1 MLETMPLRIED
12 YALIGDCEAA
22 ALVGRDGS
30 IDWLCVPRFDS
41 PACFSAL
48 LGTPDHGR
56 WLVAP
61 AIPVRA
67 VRRRY
72 RPGTLIL
79 ETEFETDAGVAVVTD
94 CMPLRTQMP
103 DLIRVV
109 EGKRGA
115 VPMRLELVIRL
126 DYGSLVPWVRR
137 TPDGLKAVGG
147 SNALHLRTPV
157 PLRGED
163 FRTVAEFTVSAGH
176 RVPFTLT
183 WYPSHQPEPPPPDP
197 EAALRQT
204 EDWWRK
210 WSDRCTYDGEW
221 REAVIRSLITLKAL
235 TYAPT
240 GGLVAAATTSLPERL
255 GGVRNWDYR
264 YCWLRD
270 ATFALYALMTG
281 GYVEEARSWRE
292 WLVRAVAGR
301 PSHARILYGVT
312 GDRLLPEWELPWLP
326 GYEGSAPVRVGNAAS
341 TQFQLDVYGEVA
353 DALHCTRRV
362 GLDPDENAWRV
373 ERAMVEFV
381 ASVWKEPDE
390 GIWEVRGPRRPFT
403 HSRVMAWVAVDRA
416 VKAVERFGL
425 DGPVDR
431 WRHLRDTIHDDVCRN
446 GYDPELGAFVQYY
459 GAKFLDASLLMIP
472 LVGFLPA
479 TDPRMLGTVQAIQ
492 QHLVSDGLVARY
504 QTVPDVD
511 GLPPGEGAFLP
522 CTFWLA
528 DNLPCRVATPRL
540 GGSSNTSLPSATTWD
555 FSRRSTS
562 PSRGGCWGTSPRR
575 SPTWGSSIRRG
586 TSLATEG
593 QRSIARRGEA
603 HHFEQVARFV
613 GHAAGVTV
621 TNARRFLAEDVVHL
635 IDAGRPRHQA
645 HDVRDRSDRNR
656 LSCSA

>member
-1 MLETMPLRIED
+1 MPLHIED
-12 YALIGDCEAA
+12 YALIGDCETA

-41 PACFSAL
+41 PACFAAL
-48 LGTPDHGR
+48 LGTPEHGR

-61 AIPVRA
+61 ATPVLA

-72 RPGTLIL
+72 RPGTLVL
-79 ETEFETDAGVAVVTD
+79 ETEFETDAGVAVLID
-94 CMPLRTQMP
+94 CMPVRAHTP
-103 DLIRVV
+103 HLIRMV

-115 VPMRLELVIRL
+115 VPMRLEFVIRF

-137 TPDGLKAVGG
+137 SDDGIQAIGG
-147 SNALHLRTPV
+147 SNALRLRAPI

-163 FRTVAEFTVSAGH
+163 FSTVAKFTVAAGQ

-183 WYPSHQPEPPPPDP
+183 WSPSYHPEPPAPQPD
-197 EAALRQT
+197 AAIQQT
-204 EDWWRK
+204 EAWWRA
-210 WSDRCTYDGEW
+210 WSERCTYQGEW
-221 REAVIRSLITLKAL
+221 REAVVRSLITLKAL

-240 GGLVAAATTSLPERL
+240 GGLVAAVTTSLPERL

-270 ATFALYALMTG
+270 ATFALYALMAG

-301 PSHARILYGVT
+301 PSHAQILYGVT

-353 DALHCTRRV
+353 DALHCARRV
-362 GLDPDENAWRV
+362 GLDPDETAWRV

-381 ASVWKEPDE
+381 ESVWKDPDE

-425 DGPVDR
+425 EGPVGR
-431 WRHLRDTIHDDVCRN
+431 WRRLRSVIHDDVCH
-446 GYDPELGAFVQYY
+446 GYDPDLGAFVQYY
-459 GAKFLDASLLMIP
+459 GSKLLDASLLMIP

-479 TDPRMLGTVQAIQ
+479 TDPRMLGTVRAIE

-504 QTVPDVD
+504 HTVPDVD

-528 DNLPCRVATPRL
+528 DNLALQGRYAEARKIFERL
-540 GGSSNTSLPSATTWD
+540 LAIRNDVGLLSEEYEPV
-555 FSRRSTS
+555 SRRLLGNFPQAFSHVGLINTALNLTR
-562 PSRGGCWGTSPRR
+562 RGGP
-575 SPTWGSSIRRG
+575 
-586 TSLATEG
+586 
-593 QRSIARRGEA
+593 
-603 HHFEQVARFV
+603 
-613 GHAAGVTV
+613 
-621 TNARRFLAEDVVHL
+621 AEH
-635 IDAGRPRHQA
+635 RQEP
-645 HDVRDRSDRNR
+645 
-656 LSCSA
+656 